1 MNDLIADLLLANKF
15 NPESLKAAVFSK
27 YTGAENKGTAIS
39 RSKRKLKNFCDYITA
54 RYVVI
59 DEKIYAR
66 KASKGDE
73 SPKMWCPPSL
83 MTFFIIRYHRRQDI
97 DESERK
103 ARHRG
108 VAATHDAIGEK
119 MSGITR
125 QLIQDV
131 TYDCL
136 KCNVTKGVPIIYVP
150 DDNPKAEVPFENL
163 LIDIIDLKDRS
174 CRCPKD
180 NKKKSQILHI
190 MDQYTEY
197 TWLYIL
203 DDTHHDAI
211 AMIFEVLLYHFPL
224 STKHVYVDD
233 GKEFRS
239 SKFLKILETNGIK
252 TIMKHDRF
260 MKRPNNIVIEELD
273 KYINEN
279 FKSDLA
285 SEENEKNV
293 GEISNTSTKK
303 HDTNVTD
310 EHEDIK
316 KDIPWCCSLKLIAGR
331 VNNIVRDSHKMA
343 PAHALYRLQKDE
355 PRPPNQGDVSIEKAV
370 AVTKH
375 NEDFDIEQKIG
386 STNNVDERQPQP
398 QPQMVHLPWIESNS
412 AVFSSS
418 MDESARNENTET
430 LSYGTDRMHSLTTQ
444 FPFNLNPEEHDSRI
458 PNHKIVPPPTSFPS
472 AVGSSKQNSEQHS
485 TKRFLVEKSYE
496 NGIRK
501 LPKQRPDS
509 SLASML
515 FNGSGSSAFLP
526 ADY

>member
-1 MNDLIADLLLANKF
+1 MLPFLVMNDLIADLLLANKF

-190 MDQYTEY
+190 MDQYTAVSY
-197 TWLYIL
+197 THL
-203 DDTHHDAI
+203 DVYKRQSVYSAI
-211 AMIFEVLLYHFPL
+211 ESSSATTVYVAGTPGVGKTLTVREVIKDLMASAKQEELPKFQYVEINGLKMVKPTDSYEVLWNKISGERLTWGASMESLEFYFNKVPKGKKYPIVVL
-224 STKHVYVDD
+224 LDELDALVTKNQEIMYNFFNWTTYQNAKLIVIAVANTMDLPERQLGNKVSSRIGFTRIMFTGYTHEEL
-233 GKEFRS
+233 KNIIEFRLS
-239 SKFLKILETNGIK
+239 GFNDTYFCLL
-252 TIMKHDRF
+252 
-260 MKRPNNIVIEELD
+260 
-273 KYINEN
+273 Y
-279 FKSDLA
+279 
-285 SEENEKNV
+285 
-293 GEISNTSTKK
+293 TSRC
-303 HDTNVTD
+303 V
-310 EHEDIK
+310 
-316 KDIPWCCSLKLIAGR
+316 
-331 VNNIVRDSHKMA
+331 
-343 PAHALYRLQKDE
+343 
-355 PRPPNQGDVSIEKAV
+355 
-370 AVTKH
+370 
-375 NEDFDIEQKIG
+375 
-386 STNNVDERQPQP
+386 
-398 QPQMVHLPWIESNS
+398 
-412 AVFSSS
+412 
-418 MDESARNENTET
+418 
-430 LSYGTDRMHSLTTQ
+430 
-444 FPFNLNPEEHDSRI
+444 
-458 PNHKIVPPPTSFPS
+458 
-472 AVGSSKQNSEQHS
+472 
-485 TKRFLVEKSYE
+485 
-496 NGIRK
+496 
-501 LPKQRPDS
+501 
-509 SLASML
+509 
-515 FNGSGSSAFLP
+515 
-526 ADY
+526 